1 MADMLRLKEIFSG
14 ETLGFEEFFE
24 RLNARPDI
32 LNEYVGA
39 DDFAAASARFEAE
52 KAARE
57 KDAADFA
64 NEMAAV
70 RRDMMVDMA
79 LSQSGAK
86 NIKAVRALLNED
98 AVTLQNG
105 VLAGIEQEIGRI
117 TKDCPYLFKSRG
129 TGYNPPAPAAGET
142 AAPQDESERWR
153 AEAGLPA
160 REKAGK

>member
-1 MADMLRLKEIFSG
+1 MIDMQRMKEIFSG
-14 ETLGFEEFFE
+14 EALSFEEFFE

-39 DDFAAASARFEAE
+39 EDLAAASARFEAE

-64 NEMAAV
+64 LEMASV

-98 AVTLQNG
+98 AVTLNNG
-105 VLAGIEQEIGRI
+105 LLAGMEQEISRI
-117 TKDCPYLFKSRG
+117 AKDCPYLFKSK
-129 TGYNPPAPAAGET
+129 GYGFNPPAPTAGE
-142 AAPQDESERWR
+142 AAVTQDESERWR
-153 AEAGLPA
+153 TEAGLPA
-160 REKAGK
+160 RPKTAR